1 MVIMKLL
8 QPRLSTLNRLVIGL
22 STLLMC
28 IVSLSAQAANFYASV
43 SKNKVAKNEV
53 FQLTVVSDQKAS
65 GDDIDFSVLDKDFF
79 MSHPSFSS
87 SVNII
92 NGSRSNRSEWTVSL
106 AANRLGV
113 VTIPSFELNGART
126 QPIALQVTQDEQAP
140 NSDDLVEVRS
150 QLSRSTLYPSESAL
164 FKARLIIKADPRR
177 LQDPKI
183 APPSVDGMELKAASE
198 PNQYQTV
205 MDGIQVTVVDQDFR
219 ITASE
224 AGDFTLTEPSFKG
237 ALIYGSSYSGS
248 TRILPLQT
256 TPKTYTLH
264 VDPKPADYQG
274 AWLPTSKLTLS
285 EQWLDSQ
292 GKAISGSHFATKVGD
307 SITREVTVQVTGLTQ
322 EQLPNISLSYPDSVR
337 VYDEKPQFATL
348 DNGDVAMTLKQVLI
362 PRQSGEIALPKVTMQ
377 WWDTVTK
384 AQKNTTADG
393 LTLSVAAGDPGT
405 VTASTPLPATPAQ
418 VQTTTV
424 NDAGFWPYLTALF
437 ALLWLATL
445 GLAWR
450 WKSSPG
456 KAAPQSSAQPVADTP
471 YEQLQQALNRD
482 DGIAISRALNVW
494 MQHVTLTD
502 AETAQLTLAL
512 HELNQSL
519 YGALPGKNNSSE
531 LKRLTKAIHKQQPKR
546 KKQVKSPLASL

>member
-1 MVIMKLL
+1 MKLL

-79 MSHPSFSS
+79 MSRPSFSS

-274 AWLPTSKLTLS
+274 AWLPTSKLILS

-292 GKAISGSHFATKVGD
+292 GKPISGSHFATKVGD
-307 SITREVTVQVTGLTQ
+307 SITREVMVQVTGLTQ

-348 DNGDVAMTLKQVLI
+348 DSGDVAMTLKQVLI

-393 LTLSVAAGDPGT
+393 LTLSVAAGDPST
-405 VTASTPLPATPAQ
+405 VTASTPLPTTPAQ
-418 VQTTTV
+418 VQTITV

-445 GLAWR
+445 GLAWP

-519 YGALPGKNNSSE
+519 YGALPGNYNSND

>member
-1 MVIMKLL
+1 MKLL

-79 MSHPSFSS
+79 MSRPSFSS

-274 AWLPTSKLTLS
+274 AWLPTSKLILS

-292 GKAISGSHFATKVGD
+292 GKPISGSHFATKVGD
-307 SITREVTVQVTGLTQ
+307 SITREVMVQVTGLTQ

-348 DNGDVAMTLKQVLI
+348 DSGDVAMTLKQVLI

-393 LTLSVAAGDPGT
+393 LTLSVAAGDPST
-405 VTASTPLPATPAQ
+405 VTASTPLPTTPAQ
-418 VQTTTV
+418 VQTITV

-519 YGALPGKNNSSE
+519 YGALPGNYNSND

>member
-1 MVIMKLL
+1 MKLL

-65 GDDIDFSVLDKDFF
+65 GDDIDFSVLDNDFF
-79 MSHPSFSS
+79 MSRPSFSS

-264 VDPKPADYQG
+264 VDPKPTDYQG
-274 AWLPTSKLTLS
+274 TWLPTSKLTLS

-292 GKAISGSHFATKVGD
+292 GKAISGRHFATKVGD

-348 DNGDVAMTLKQVLI
+348 DNGDVTMTLKQVLI

-377 WWDTVTK
+377 WWDTVSK

-424 NDAGFWPYLTALF
+424 TDAGFWPYLTALF

-519 YGALPGKNNSSE
+519 YGALPGNYNSND

>member
-1 MVIMKLL
+1 MKLL

-79 MSHPSFSS
+79 MSRPSFSS

-205 MDGIQVTVVDQDFR
+205 MDGIQVTVVD
-219 ITASE
+219 
-224 AGDFTLTEPSFKG
+224 
-237 ALIYGSSYSGS
+237 
-248 TRILPLQT
+248 
-256 TPKTYTLH
+256 
-264 VDPKPADYQG
+264 
-274 AWLPTSKLTLS
+274 
-285 EQWLDSQ
+285 
-292 GKAISGSHFATKVGD
+292 
-307 SITREVTVQVTGLTQ
+307 
-322 EQLPNISLSYPDSVR
+322 
-337 VYDEKPQFATL
+337 
-348 DNGDVAMTLKQVLI
+348 
-362 PRQSGEIALPKVTMQ
+362 
-377 WWDTVTK
+377 
-384 AQKNTTADG
+384 
-393 LTLSVAAGDPGT
+393 
-405 VTASTPLPATPAQ
+405 
-418 VQTTTV
+418 
-424 NDAGFWPYLTALF
+424 
-437 ALLWLATL
+437 
-445 GLAWR
+445 
-450 WKSSPG
+450 
-456 KAAPQSSAQPVADTP
+456 
-471 YEQLQQALNRD
+471 
-482 DGIAISRALNVW
+482 
-494 MQHVTLTD
+494 
-502 AETAQLTLAL
+502 
-512 HELNQSL
+512 
-519 YGALPGKNNSSE
+519 
-531 LKRLTKAIHKQQPKR
+531 
-546 KKQVKSPLASL
+546 

>member
-65 GDDIDFSVLDKDFF
+65 GDDIDFSVLDNDFF
-79 MSHPSFSS
+79 MSRPSFSS

-264 VDPKPADYQG
+264 VDPKPTDYQG
-274 AWLPTSKLTLS
+274 TWLPTSKLTLS

-292 GKAISGSHFATKVGD
+292 GKAISGRHFATKVGD

-348 DNGDVAMTLKQVLI
+348 DNGDVTMTLKQVLI

-377 WWDTVTK
+377 WWDTVSK

-424 NDAGFWPYLTALF
+424 TDAGFWPYLTALF

-519 YGALPGKNNSSE
+519 YGALPGNYNSND

>member
-79 MSHPSFSS
+79 MSRPSFSS

-248 TRILPLQT
+248 TRIVPLQT

-292 GKAISGSHFATKVGD
+292 GKAISGRHFATKVGD

-362 PRQSGEIALPKVTMQ
+362 PRQSGDIALPKVTMQ

-418 VQTTTV
+418 VQTITV

-456 KAAPQSSAQPVADTP
+456 KAAPQSAAQPVADTP

-482 DGIAISRALNVW
+482 DGIAISRALKVW

>member
-1 MVIMKLL
+1 MKLL
-8 QPRLSTLNRLVIGL
+8 QPRLSTLNRLLIGL

-79 MSHPSFSS
+79 MSRPSFSS

-198 PNQYQTV
+198 
-205 MDGIQVTVVDQDFR
+205 
-219 ITASE
+219 

-248 TRILPLQT
+248 TRIVPLQT

-292 GKAISGSHFATKVGD
+292 GKAISGRHFATKVGD

-418 VQTTTV
+418 VQTITV

-519 YGALPGKNNSSE
+519 YGALPGNYNSND

>member
-1 MVIMKLL
+1 MKLL
-8 QPRLSTLNRLVIGL
+8 QPRLSTLNRLLIGL

-79 MSHPSFSS
+79 MSRPSFSS

-219 ITASE
+219 ITASK

-292 GKAISGSHFATKVGD
+292 GKAISGRHFATKVGD

-348 DNGDVAMTLKQVLI
+348 DNGDVAMTLRQVLI
-362 PRQSGEIALPKVTMQ
+362 PRQSGDIALPKVTMQ

-393 LTLSVAAGDPGT
+393 LTLSVAAGDSST

-418 VQTTTV
+418 VQTITV

-456 KAAPQSSAQPVADTP
+456 KAAPQSTAQPVADTP

-482 DGIAISRALNVW
+482 DGIAISRALKVW

-502 AETAQLTLAL
+502 AETAQLTLAQ

-519 YGALPGKNNSSE
+519 YGALPGNYNSND

>member
-65 GDDIDFSVLDKDFF
+65 GDDIDFSVLDNDFF
-79 MSHPSFSS
+79 MSRPSFSS

-264 VDPKPADYQG
+264 VDPKPTDYQG
-274 AWLPTSKLTLS
+274 TWLPTSKLTLS

-292 GKAISGSHFATKVGD
+292 GKAISGRHFATKVGD

-348 DNGDVAMTLKQVLI
+348 DNGDVTMTLKQVLI

-418 VQTTTV
+418 VHTITV

-456 KAAPQSSAQPVADTP
+456 KAAPQSAAQPVADTP
-471 YEQLQQALNRD
+471 YEQLQQALNSD